1 MRRYAT
7 LPNIMKAKKKP
18 IQSLSMAEL
27 GQEATEAVKTV
38 KVTTPAAALQLPS
51 HQHRAHD
58 T

>member
-1 MRRYAT
+1 
-7 LPNIMKAKKKP
+7 MKAKKKP